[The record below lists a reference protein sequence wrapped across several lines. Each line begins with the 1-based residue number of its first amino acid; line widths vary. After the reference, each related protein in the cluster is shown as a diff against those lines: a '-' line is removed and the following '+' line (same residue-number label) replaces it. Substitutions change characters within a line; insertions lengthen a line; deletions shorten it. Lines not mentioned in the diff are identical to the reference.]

1 MVIEKKPCSH
11 IKYWKPFTK
20 YIIKYINDNCENI
33 IFIVYGAFALE
44 MIKYVD
50 NNKHDIY
57 ISSHPSSLSVNKKL
71 KYNLSFNDSNVF
83 NKIKS
88 ID

>member
-1 MVIEKKPCSH
+1 MFSYKILETFYKIYYK
-11 IKYWKPFTK
+11 IYKY
-20 YIIKYINDNCENI
+20 NCENI